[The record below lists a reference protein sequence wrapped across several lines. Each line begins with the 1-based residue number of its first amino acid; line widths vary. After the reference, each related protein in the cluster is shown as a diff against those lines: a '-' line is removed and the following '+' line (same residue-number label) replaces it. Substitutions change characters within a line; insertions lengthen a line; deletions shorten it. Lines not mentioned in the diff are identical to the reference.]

1 MRKQLTI
8 LSGVLAAWAISS
20 APAYAFQE
28 TQVAPEPSLSMNS
41 SNGDSVTFDLQAT
54 DPKAGDE
61 NSDKKLT
68 LKLQEDGTL
77 EVLPKLNFGLDVMYG
92 SPDDEDPIA
101 YAAPVQEF
109 ESSDGVRILGT
120 LKRRF

>member
-28 TQVAPEPSLSMNS
+28 TQVTPEPSISMN
-41 SNGDSVTFDLQAT
+41 GADSVTFDLQAT
-54 DPKAGDE
+54 DPKATDE
-61 NSDKKLT
+61 KSEKKLQ
-68 LKLQEDGTL
+68 LQEDGTL
-77 EVLPKLNFGLDVMYG
+77 NVLPKLNFGLDVMYG
-92 SPDDEDPIA
+92 SPDDNGPIA
-101 YAAPVQEF
+101 HAAPVQEY

>member
-28 TQVAPEPSLSMNS
+28 TQVAPEPSLSMTNS
-41 SNGDSVTFDLQAT
+41 NPAGVTFDLQAT

-61 NSDKKLT
+61 KSDKKLQI
-68 LKLQEDGTL
+68 QEDGTL
-77 EVLPKLNFGLDVMYG
+77 KVLPKLNFGLDVMYG
-92 SPDDEDPIA
+92 SPDDDDPIA
-101 YAAPVQEF
+101 HAAPVQDF
-109 ESSDGVRILGT
+109 ETSDGVRILGT

>member
-41 SNGDSVTFDLQAT
+41 SNADSLAIDLQAS
-54 DPKAGDE
+54 DPKATDE
-61 NSDKKLT
+61 NSENK

-77 EVLPKLNFGLDVMYG
+77 QVLPKLNFGLDVMYG

-101 YAAPVQEF
+101 HAAPVQEY
-109 ESSDGVRILGT
+109 ESSDSVRILGT

>member
-28 TQVAPEPSLSMNS
+28 TQVAPKPSLSMNN
-41 SNGDSVTFDLQAT
+41 SNADSIAIDLQAT
-54 DPKAGDE
+54 DPKATDQDSE
-61 NSDKKLT
+61 KR

-77 EVLPKLNFGLDVMYG
+77 QVLPKLNFGLDVMYG

-101 YAAPVQEF
+101 HAAPVQEY
-109 ESSDGVRILGT
+109 ESSDSVRILGT